1 VVKAKYRCAA
11 RAWIPTRGL
20 PVRTQVKPDMTKRTD
35 IMQWAWRRLAALT
48 VGAAAPGA
56 AFAQQDKGFGQPY
69 DWQMGLQ
76 GSASEIMDFIAS
88 MHWWLFVLITVIS
101 VFVLA
106 LLVYCVVKF
115 NETANP
121 VPSKT
126 THNSTVEVVW
136 TVVPV
141 LILVAISIPSFRLL
155 RLQEEIPPA
164 AVTIKVTGVQWAW
177 NVEYAKDSGGFGFR
191 VDMLNDAERKDA
203 VAGGAKP
210 ADVPRLLAVNN
221 EIVVPIN
228 KVVRVQVTAS
238 DVMHAFAM
246 PSLGIKRDA
255 VPGRLNETWFKATRE
270 GVYYGQCSE
279 LCGTNHAFMPAAI
292 RVVSD
297 AKYTEWLESAKKK
310 YAATTQDGPVRLAGA
325 QPANR

>member
-1 VVKAKYRCAA
+1 
-11 RAWIPTRGL
+11 
-20 PVRTQVKPDMTKRTD
+20 
-35 IMQWAWRRLAALT
+35 
-48 VGAAAPGA
+48 
-56 AFAQQDKGFGQPY
+56 
-69 DWQMGLQ
+69 
-76 GSASEIMDFIAS
+76 MDFIAT
-88 MHWWLFVLITVIS
+88 MHTGLFWLITVIS

-106 LLVYCVVKF
+106 LLVWCAVKF
-115 NETANP
+115 NEKANP

-126 THNSTVEVVW
+126 THNSTIEVVW

-164 AVTIKVTGVQWAW
+164 DVTIKVTGVQWAW
-177 NVEYAKDSGGFGFR
+177 NVEYAKESGGFGFR
-191 VDMLNDAERKDA
+191 VDMLNEAERKDA
-203 VAGGAKP
+203 VAKGAKP

-221 EIVVPIN
+221 EIVVPVN

-255 VPGRLNETWFKATRE
+255 VPGRLNETWFKANRE
-270 GVYYGQCSE
+270 GIYYGQCSE

-297 AKYTEWLESAKKK
+297 ARYAQWLEEAKKK
-310 YAATTQDGPVRLAGA
+310 FADGSSTTPVRLAGA
-325 QPANR
+325 EPASKN

>member
-1 VVKAKYRCAA
+1 MRQAWLRFMALVGSTAA
-11 RAWIPTRGL
+11 S
-20 PVRTQVKPDMTKRTD
+20 
-35 IMQWAWRRLAALT
+35 
-48 VGAAAPGA
+48 GA
-56 AFAQQDKGFGQPY
+56 AFAADGYGQPAP
-69 DWQMGLQ
+69 WQIGLQ
-76 GSASEIMDFIAS
+76 GSASEIMDFITA
-88 MHWWLFVLITVIS
+88 MHTGLFWLITVIS

-106 LLVYCVVKF
+106 LLVYVAVKF
-115 NETANP
+115 NEKTNP

-126 THNSTVEVVW
+126 THNSAIEVAW
-136 TVVPV
+136 TVIPV
-141 LILVAISIPSFRLL
+141 IILVVIAIPSFRLL

-164 AVTIKVTGVQWAW
+164 DVTIKVTGVQWAW

-191 VDMLNDAERKDA
+191 VNMLSDAEVKQEI
-203 VAGGAKP
+203 AKGKKA
-210 ADVPRLLAVNN
+210 ADVPRLLAVDN
-221 EIVVPIN
+221 EIVVPVN

-292 RVVSD
+292 RVVS
-297 AKYTEWLESAKKK
+297 AARYAEWLEDAKKK
-310 YAATTQDGPVRLAGA
+310 FADGGASSPVRLADTSA
-325 QPANR
+325 TKQ

>member
-1 VVKAKYRCAA
+1 
-11 RAWIPTRGL
+11 
-20 PVRTQVKPDMTKRTD
+20 
-35 IMQWAWRRLAALT
+35 
-48 VGAAAPGA
+48 
-56 AFAQQDKGFGQPY
+56 
-69 DWQMGLQ
+69 
-76 GSASEIMDFIAS
+76 
-88 MHWWLFVLITVIS
+88 
-101 VFVLA
+101 
-106 LLVYCVVKF
+106 
-115 NETANP
+115 
-121 VPSKT
+121 
-126 THNSTVEVVW
+126 
-136 TVVPV
+136 
-141 LILVAISIPSFRLL
+141 
-155 RLQEEIPPA
+155 
-164 AVTIKVTGVQWAW
+164 
-177 NVEYAKDSGGFGFR
+177 
-191 VDMLNDAERKDA
+191 LNTPR
-203 VAGGAKP
+203 KP

-310 YAATTQDGPVRLAGA
+310 YAATTQDGPVRVAGA

>member
-1 VVKAKYRCAA
+1 
-11 RAWIPTRGL
+11 
-20 PVRTQVKPDMTKRTD
+20 M
-35 IMQWAWRRLAALT
+35 RLAWQRFLALSVAVT
-48 VGAAAPGA
+48 ASGAAL
-56 AFAQQDKGFGQPY
+56 AQQDKGFGQAY
-69 DWQMGLQ
+69 DWQIGLQ
-76 GSASEIMDFIAS
+76 GSASDMMDFVTS
-88 MHWWLFVLITVIS
+88 MHTGLFWLITVIS
-101 VFVLA
+101 VFVLG
-106 LLVYCVVKF
+106 LLIYCAVKF

-155 RLQEEIPPA
+155 RMQEEIPPSD
-164 AVTIKVTGVQWAW
+164 VTIKVTGVQWAW

-191 VDMLNDAERKDA
+191 VDMLTDGERKDA
-203 VAGGAKP
+203 VSKGAKA

-221 EIVVPIN
+221 EVVVPVN
-228 KVVRVQVTAS
+228 KVVRVQVTAA

-246 PSLGIKRDA
+246 PSLGLKRDA
-255 VPGRLNETWFKATRE
+255 VPGRLNETWFKAKRE

-279 LCGTNHAFMPAAI
+279 LCGTNHAFMPIAI

-297 AKYTEWLESAKKK
+297 AKYTEWLDGAKKK
-310 YAATTQDGPVRLAGA
+310 FASTTDDGPVKLAGT